1 MTNGKMT
8 NLMITEKIVFR
19 KNHLEDSII
28 ETIDQTE
35 IQEILL
41 LTERIKNSFQK
52 EID

>member
-1 MTNGKMT
+1 MYE
-8 NLMITEKIVFR
+8 IFR